1 MEKLALALKKRANSR
16 SIRAREKKFFPS
28 HSGIL
33 KAMHSIVVGCRD
45 EMTRRF
51 FMGKVI
57 IGATMSLDGFM
68 NDRHGDVSRLYPD
81 LEALRRTEM
90 LQEEIRMTGA
100 VVMGRRA
107 YDMAEGDLTDY
118 EYQVPIFVLTHHL
131 PETVVKGENDQLTV
145 TFVTDGVQSALEK
158 AQAAAEDKHVMVVG
172 GAKTAQQCLR
182 AGLVDEIHMGIVP
195 ILLGEGLRFFEPL
208 VNEQM
213 ELERTRVFE
222 SPTRT
227 DLWFR
232 VVK

>member
-1 MEKLALALKKRANSR
+1 
-16 SIRAREKKFFPS
+16 
-28 HSGIL
+28 
-33 KAMHSIVVGCRD
+33 
-45 EMTRRF
+45 
-51 FMGKVI
+51 MGKVI

-68 NDRHGDVSRLYPD
+68 NDRNGGVGRLYPD

-90 LQEEIRMTGA
+90 LKEEIRTTGA

-107 YDMAEGDLTDY
+107 YDMAEGDVTDY
-118 EYQVPIFVLTHHL
+118 EFQVPIFILTHAV
-131 PETVVKGENDQLTV
+131 PEKGAKREYDKLTL
-145 TFVTDGVQSALEK
+145 TFVTSGIEK
-158 AQAAAEDKHVMVVG
+158 AIDQAKAAAGDKHVMVVG
-172 GAKTAQQCLR
+172 GANTAQQCLR
-182 AGLVDEIHMGIVP
+182 AGLVDEIHIGIVP
-195 ILLGEGLRFFEPL
+195 VFLGEGLRFFELL

>member
-1 MEKLALALKKRANSR
+1 MDHARKR
-16 SIRAREKKFFPS
+16 SIRNT
-28 HSGIL
+28 GI
-33 KAMHSIVVGCRD
+33 AGDRGASRIVVGRRD

-57 IGATMSLDGFM
+57 VGATMSMDWFM

-90 LQEEIRMTGA
+90 LQEEIRTTGA

-118 EYQVPIFVLTHHL
+118 EYQVPIFVLTHHV
-131 PETVVKGENDQLTV
+131 PEQAVKGVNDQLTL
-145 TFVTDGVQSALEK
+145 TFVTDGIQSAIEK
-158 AQAAAEDKHVMVVG
+158 AKAAAGDKHVMVVG
-172 GAKTAQQCLR
+172 GANTAQQCLR
-182 AGLVDEIHMGIVP
+182 AGLVDEIHMGLVP
-195 ILLGEGLRFFEPL
+195 VLLGEGLRFFEPL
-208 VNEQM
+208 AYEQL